1 MKKHFVLLGMML
13 IPMLWGMGM
22 NMPVYADEAT
32 VPLTYAVSAKITLI
46 DGDISSVVE
55 LDECGRISEPAHYL
69 KDGYEFVGWMNVETG
84 KMWNFND
91 VVNTNMTL
99 KAVYK
104 KLDTASVP
112 QTSLQRPS
120 EKVNTSVDMDT
131 GCWVRIGVL
140 ALFEMGLVVYLKNYV
155 DGTQPHRKEK

>member
-13 IPMLWGMGM
+13 IPVLSGIS
-22 NMPVYADEAT
+22 MPVLADEAT
-32 VPLTYAVSAKITLI
+32 VPVIYAVSAKITLI

-99 KAVYK
+99 KAVYR
-104 KLDTASVP
+104 KLEAASSSQVP
-112 QTSLQRPS
+112 STSQS
-120 EKVNTSVDMDT
+120 GNVNTSVNADSER
-131 GCWVRIGVL
+131 WILIGLL
-140 ALFEMGLVVYLKNYV
+140 ALIEMGLVIYLKNYA
-155 DGTQPHRKEK
+155 DGTQPTRKEK

>member
-13 IPMLWGMGM
+13 IPMLWGL

-55 LDECGRISEPAHYL
+55 LDECGRISEPAHYQM
-69 KDGYEFVGWMNVETG
+69 DGYEFVGWMNVETG

-91 VVNTNMTL
+91 VVSTNMTL
-99 KAVYK
+99 KAVYR
-104 KLDTASVP
+104 KLETASSSQVSS
-112 QTSLQRPS
+112 TSQS
-120 EKVNTSVDMDT
+120 GDVNTSVNADS
-131 GCWVRIGVL
+131 GRWILIGLL
-140 ALFEMGLVVYLKNYV
+140 ALIEMGLVIYLKNYV
-155 DGTQPHRKEK
+155 DDAQSPRKEK

>member
-13 IPMLWGMGM
+13 IPMLWGM

-55 LDECGRISEPAHYL
+55 LDECGRINEPAHYL

-99 KAVYK
+99 KAVYR
-104 KLDTASVP
+104 KLETASSSQVP
-112 QTSLQRPS
+112 STSQS
-120 EKVNTSVDMDT
+120 GNVNTSVNADS
-131 GCWVRIGVL
+131 GRWILIGLL
-140 ALFEMGLVVYLKNYV
+140 ALIEMGLVIYLKNYV
-155 DGTQPHRKEK
+155 DGVQPHRKEK

>member
-13 IPMLWGMGM
+13 IPVLSGIS
-22 NMPVYADEAT
+22 MPVYADEAT
-32 VPLTYAVSAKITLI
+32 VPVTYAVSAKITLI
-46 DGDISSVVE
+46 DGDISSVIE

-99 KAVYK
+99 KAVYR
-104 KLDTASVP
+104 KLETASSSQVP
-112 QTSLQRPS
+112 STSQS
-120 EKVNTSVDMDT
+120 GNVNTSVNADS
-131 GCWVRIGVL
+131 GRWILIGLL
-140 ALFEMGLVVYLKNYV
+140 ALIEMGLVIYLKNYA
-155 DGTQPHRKEK
+155 DGTQPARKEK

>member
-13 IPMLWGMGM
+13 IPVLSGIS
-22 NMPVYADEAT
+22 MPVLAEEAT
-32 VPLTYAVSAKITLI
+32 VPVMYAVSAKITLI

-99 KAVYK
+99 KAVYR
-104 KLDTASVP
+104 KLESASVP
-112 QTSLQRPS
+112 QTTSSNQTAN
-120 EKVNTSVDMDT
+120 VNTSVDVDT
-131 GCWVRIGVL
+131 GRWIMICIL
-140 ALFEMGLVVYLKNYV
+140 ALFEMGLVIYLKNYV

>member
-13 IPMLWGMGM
+13 IPVLSGIS
-22 NMPVYADEAT
+22 MPVLADEAT
-32 VPLTYAVSAKITLI
+32 VPVIYAVSAKITLI

-55 LDECGRISEPAHYL
+55 LDECGRINEPAHYL

-84 KMWNFND
+84 KMWDFND

-99 KAVYK
+99 KAVYR

-112 QTSLQRPS
+112 QTSSQRPS
-120 EKVNTSVDMDT
+120 EKVNTSVNADS
-131 GCWVRIGVL
+131 GRWILIGLL
-140 ALFEMGLVVYLKNYV
+140 ALIEMVLVIYLKNYA
-155 DGTQPHRKEK
+155 DGTQPTRKEK

>member
-13 IPMLWGMGM
+13 IPVLSGIS
-22 NMPVYADEAT
+22 MPVLAEEAT
-32 VPLTYAVSAKITLI
+32 VPVMYAVSAKITLI

-99 KAVYK
+99 KAVYR
-104 KLDTASVP
+104 KLETASG
-112 QTSLQRPS
+112 SHAPS
-120 EKVNTSVDMDT
+120 MSQSGNVNTSVDMDT
-131 GCWVRIGVL
+131 GRWVRIGVL
-140 ALFEMGLVVYLKNYV
+140 ALFEMGLVIYLKNHV
-155 DGTQPHRKEK
+155 DDAQSPRKEK

>member
-13 IPMLWGMGM
+13 IPVLSGIS
-22 NMPVYADEAT
+22 MPVYADEAT

-99 KAVYK
+99 KAVYR
-104 KLDTASVP
+104 KLESASVP
-112 QTSLQRPS
+112 ETPSSSQTAN
-120 EKVNTSVDMDT
+120 VNTSVDVDT
-131 GCWVRIGVL
+131 GRWIMICIL
-140 ALFEMGLVVYLKNYV
+140 ALFEMGLVIYLKNYA
-155 DGTQPHRKEK
+155 DGTQPTRKEK

>member
-13 IPMLWGMGM
+13 IPVLSGIS
-22 NMPVYADEAT
+22 MPVLADEAT

-99 KAVYK
+99 KAVYR
-104 KLDTASVP
+104 KLELASVP
-112 QTSLQRPS
+112 QTPS
-120 EKVNTSVDMDT
+120 SNQTANVNTSVDVDT
-131 GCWVRIGVL
+131 GRWIMICIL
-140 ALFEMGLVVYLKNYV
+140 ALFEMGLVIYLKNYA
-155 DGTQPHRKEK
+155 DGTQPTRKEK

>member
-13 IPMLWGMGM
+13 IPMLWGM

-32 VPLTYAVSAKITLI
+32 VSVTYAVSVKITLI
-46 DGDISSVVE
+46 NGDISSVIK
-55 LDECGRISEPAHYL
+55 LDDCGRISEPAHYQM
-69 KDGYEFVGWMNVETG
+69 DGYEFVGWMNVETG

-91 VVNTNMTL
+91 VVNANMTL

-104 KLDTASVP
+104 KLDTALVP
-112 QTSLQRPS
+112 QTSSQRLS

-131 GCWVRIGVL
+131 GRWVLIGAL
-140 ALFEMGLVVYLKNYV
+140 ALFEMGLVICLKNYV
-155 DGTQPHRKEK
+155 DGVHPHRKEK

>member
-13 IPMLWGMGM
+13 IPMLWGL

-99 KAVYK
+99 KAVYR
-104 KLDTASVP
+104 KLETASAS
-112 QTSLQRPS
+112 QTSSSIQS
-120 EKVNTSVDMDT
+120 ANVNTSVNMDT
-131 GCWVRIGVL
+131 GRWILVGML
-140 ALFEMGLVVYLKNYV
+140 ALVELGLVIYLKNYV
-155 DGTQPHRKEK
+155 DGTQSPRKEK

>member
-13 IPMLWGMGM
+13 IPMLWGL
-22 NMPVYADEAT
+22 NMPVLADEAT

-69 KDGYEFVGWMNVETG
+69 KDGYEFVGWMNVKTG

-99 KAVYK
+99 KAVYR
-104 KLDTASVP
+104 KLESASVP
-112 QTSLQRPS
+112 QTPS
-120 EKVNTSVDMDT
+120 SNQTANVNTSVDVDT
-131 GCWVRIGVL
+131 GRWIMIGVL
-140 ALFEMGLVVYLKNYV
+140 ALFEMGLVIYLKNYV

>member
-13 IPMLWGMGM
+13 IPMLWGL

-99 KAVYK
+99 KAVYR
-104 KLDTASVP
+104 KLETASSSQVP
-112 QTSLQRPS
+112 STSQS
-120 EKVNTSVDMDT
+120 GDVNTSVNTDS
-131 GCWVRIGVL
+131 GRWILIGLL
-140 ALFEMGLVVYLKNYV
+140 ALIEMGLVIYLKNYV
-155 DGTQPHRKEK
+155 DNAQSPRKEK

>member
-13 IPMLWGMGM
+13 IPMLWGM

-84 KMWNFND
+84 KMWDFND

-99 KAVYK
+99 KAVYR
-104 KLDTASVP
+104 KLDTASAL
-112 QTSLQRPS
+112 QTSSQRPS

-131 GCWVRIGVL
+131 GRWVLIGVL
-140 ALFEMGLVVYLKNYV
+140 ALFEMSLVIYLKNYV
-155 DGTQPHRKEK
+155 DDAQSPRKEK

>member
-13 IPMLWGMGM
+13 IPMLWGM

-32 VPLTYAVSAKITLI
+32 VSVTYAVSVKITLI
-46 DGDISSVVE
+46 NGDISSVIK
-55 LDECGRISEPAHYL
+55 LDDCGRISEPAHYQM
-69 KDGYEFVGWMNVETG
+69 DGYEFVGWMNVETG

-99 KAVYK
+99 KAVYR

-112 QTSLQRPS
+112 QTSSQRPS

-131 GCWVRIGVL
+131 GRWVRIGVL
-140 ALFEMGLVVYLKNYV
+140 ALFEMGLVIYLKNYV

>member
-13 IPMLWGMGM
+13 IPMLWGL

-55 LDECGRISEPAHYL
+55 LDDCGRISEPAHYQME
-69 KDGYEFVGWMNVETG
+69 GYEFVGWMNVETG

-91 VVNTNMTL
+91 VVSTNMTL
-99 KAVYK
+99 KAVYR
-104 KLDTASVP
+104 KLETASSSQVP
-112 QTSLQRPS
+112 STSS
-120 EKVNTSVDMDT
+120 SGNVNTSVDMNS
-131 GCWVRIGVL
+131 GRWILIGVL
-140 ALFEMGLVVYLKNYV
+140 ALIEMGLVIYLKNYV
-155 DGTQPHRKEK
+155 DETQPMRKEK

>member
-13 IPMLWGMGM
+13 IPVLSGIS
-22 NMPVYADEAT
+22 MPVYADEAT
-32 VPLTYAVSAKITLI
+32 VPVTYAVSAKITLI

-55 LDECGRISEPAHYL
+55 LDECGRINEPAHYL

-99 KAVYK
+99 KAVYR
-104 KLDTASVP
+104 KLETSSSSQVP
-112 QTSLQRPS
+112 STSQS
-120 EKVNTSVDMDT
+120 GNVNTSVNADS
-131 GCWVRIGVL
+131 GRWILIGLL
-140 ALFEMGLVVYLKNYV
+140 ALIEMGLVIYLKNYA
-155 DGTQPHRKEK
+155 DGTQPTRKEK

>member
-13 IPMLWGMGM
+13 IPVLSSIS
-22 NMPVYADEAT
+22 MPVLAEEAT
-32 VPLTYAVSAKITLI
+32 VPVMYAVSAKITLI

-55 LDECGRISEPAHYL
+55 LDECGRINEPAHYL

-99 KAVYK
+99 KAVYR
-104 KLDTASVP
+104 KLETASGSHAP
-112 QTSLQRPS
+112 STSQS
-120 EKVNTSVDMDT
+120 GNVNTSVDMDT
-131 GCWVRIGVL
+131 GRWVLIGAL
-140 ALFEMGLVVYLKNYV
+140 ALLEMGLVIYLKNYA
-155 DGTQPHRKEK
+155 DDAQSPRKEK

>member
-13 IPMLWGMGM
+13 IPMLWGM

-32 VPLTYAVSAKITLI
+32 VSVTYAVSVKITLI
-46 DGDISSVVE
+46 NGDISSVIK
-55 LDECGRISEPAHYL
+55 LDDCGRISEPAHYL

-99 KAVYK
+99 KAVYR
-104 KLDTASVP
+104 KLDTALVP
-112 QTSLQRPS
+112 QTSSQRPS

-131 GCWVRIGVL
+131 GRWVLIGAL
-140 ALFEMGLVVYLKNYV
+140 ALFEMGLVICLKNYV
-155 DGTQPHRKEK
+155 DGVHPHRKEK

>member
-13 IPMLWGMGM
+13 IPVLSGISV
-22 NMPVYADEAT
+22 PVLADEAT

-55 LDECGRISEPAHYL
+55 LDECGRISEPAHYQM
-69 KDGYEFVGWMNVETG
+69 DGYEFVGWMNVETG

-99 KAVYK
+99 KAVYR
-104 KLDTASVP
+104 KLESASVP
-112 QTSLQRPS
+112 QTPS
-120 EKVNTSVDMDT
+120 SNQTANVNTSVDVDT
-131 GCWVRIGVL
+131 GRWIMICIL
-140 ALFEMGLVVYLKNYV
+140 ALFEMGLVIYLKNYV

>member
-13 IPMLWGMGM
+13 IPMLWGM

-32 VPLTYAVSAKITLI
+32 VSVSYAVSVKITLI
-46 DGDISSVVE
+46 NGDISSVIK
-55 LDECGRISEPAHYL
+55 LDDCGRISEPAHYQM
-69 KDGYEFVGWMNVETG
+69 DGYEFVGWMNVETG

-112 QTSLQRPS
+112 QTSSQRPS

-131 GCWVRIGVL
+131 GRWVRIGVL
-140 ALFEMGLVVYLKNYV
+140 ALFEMGLVIYLKNHV
-155 DGTQPHRKEK
+155 DDAQSPRKEK

>member
-13 IPMLWGMGM
+13 IPMLWGM

-32 VPLTYAVSAKITLI
+32 VSVTYAVSVKITLI
-46 DGDISSVVE
+46 NGDISSVIK
-55 LDECGRISEPAHYL
+55 LDDCGRISEPAHYQM
-69 KDGYEFVGWMNVETG
+69 DGYEFVGWMNVETG

-112 QTSLQRPS
+112 QTSSQRPS

-131 GCWVRIGVL
+131 GRWVLIGAL
-140 ALFEMGLVVYLKNYV
+140 ALFEMGLVICLKNYV
-155 DGTQPHRKEK
+155 DGVHPHRKEK

>member
-13 IPMLWGMGM
+13 IPVLSGIS
-22 NMPVYADEAT
+22 MPVLAQEAT
-32 VPLTYAVSAKITLI
+32 VPVTYAVSAKITLI

-99 KAVYK
+99 KAVYR
-104 KLDTASVP
+104 KLETASG
-112 QTSLQRPS
+112 SHAPS
-120 EKVNTSVDMDT
+120 MSQSGNVNTSVDMDT
-131 GCWVRIGVL
+131 GRWVLIGVL
-140 ALFEMGLVVYLKNYV
+140 ALLEMGLVIYLKNYV
-155 DGTQPHRKEK
+155 DDAQSPRKEK

>member
-13 IPMLWGMGM
+13 IPMLWGM

-46 DGDISSVVE
+46 DGDISSVIE
-55 LDECGRISEPAHYL
+55 LDDCGRISEPAHYQT
-69 KDGYEFVGWMNVETG
+69 DGYEFVGWMNVETG

-99 KAVYK
+99 KAVYR
-104 KLDTASVP
+104 KLELASVP
-112 QTSLQRPS
+112 QTPS
-120 EKVNTSVDMDT
+120 SNQTANVNTSVDVDT
-131 GCWVRIGVL
+131 GRWIMICIL
-140 ALFEMGLVVYLKNYV
+140 ALFEMGLVIYLKNYV
-155 DGTQPHRKEK
+155 DDAQSPRKEK

>member
-13 IPMLWGMGM
+13 IPVLSGIS
-22 NMPVYADEAT
+22 MPVYADEAT
-32 VPLTYAVSAKITLI
+32 VPVTYAVSAKITLI

-99 KAVYK
+99 KAVYR
-104 KLDTASVP
+104 KLETASSSQVP
-112 QTSLQRPS
+112 STSQS
-120 EKVNTSVDMDT
+120 GNVNTSVNADS

-140 ALFEMGLVVYLKNYV
+140 ALFEMGLVIYLKNYV

>member
-13 IPMLWGMGM
+13 VPMLWGL

-55 LDECGRISEPAHYL
+55 LDECGRINEPAHYL

-84 KMWNFND
+84 KMWDFND

-99 KAVYK
+99 KAVYR
-104 KLDTASVP
+104 KLETASSSQVP
-112 QTSLQRPS
+112 STSQS
-120 EKVNTSVDMDT
+120 GNVNTSVNADS
-131 GCWVRIGVL
+131 GRWILIGLL
-140 ALFEMGLVVYLKNYV
+140 ALIEMGLVIYLKNYA
-155 DGTQPHRKEK
+155 DGTQPLRKEK